1 MLRETWKVIF
11 FKRGYLFPV
20 LLGIVAFPAT
30 ADMLNKAIHYKS
42 IKPGCEQMFSYDE
55 CMEKNAT
62 FKVYRDIRKMKIK
75 QERIDLGEYFEK
87 CLEGIYQQTYQN
99 WECVVNSLRPYRR
112 LSIELCS
119 GCNQVSASD
128 SPVT

>member
-1 MLRETWKVIF
+1 MPSFYKYALLILAVAPFVQLSLCAFLVTVLASYALLSLKSFGAMLRETWKVIF

-55 CMEKNAT
+55 CMEKNAG
-62 FKVYRDIRKMKIK
+62 VDNII
-75 QERIDLGEYFEK
+75 II
-87 CLEGIYQQTYQN
+87 C
-99 WECVVNSLRPYRR
+99 
-112 LSIELCS
+112 
-119 GCNQVSASD
+119 
-128 SPVT
+128 